1 MLIIAGT
8 LDVAPEQRDQ
18 VLALAGPLMLATH
31 AEAGNHEYV
40 FSADP
45 LVAGRI
51 RIFEIWESD
60 DDLGTHF
67 EQPHMK
73 EWGAA
78 LGGFD
83 IVGSDLTKHVI
94 ASSGPLRG

>member
-18 VLALAGPLMLATH
+18 VLALAEPLMLATH
-31 AEAGNHEYV
+31 DEAGNHEYV

-45 LVAGRI
+45 LVPGRI

-60 DDLGTHF
+60 DNLSTHF

-78 LGGFD
+78 LSAFD
-83 IVGSDLTKHVI
+83 IKGSDLTKHTI
-94 ASSGPLRG
+94 ATSGPLRG